1 MSDSLKNKIVT
12 IVFLVFLY
20 GIFTINVFKQPT
32 DISTSER
39 RKLARFPSITVEN
52 VANTKFMSE
61 FATYATDQFIGR
73 DTFRAIKAKFL
84 FDVLNQK
91 DNNGIYI
98 EKGHASKLL
107 TDFKEV
113 EVTETVKNITN
124 LYRRQLS

>member
-1 MSDSLKNKIVT
+1 MSDSLKYKIVT

-20 GIFTINVFKQPT
+20 GIFAINVFKQPT

-73 DTFRAIKAKFL
+73 DTFRSIKAKFL

-98 EKGHASKLL
+98 EKGHASKL
-107 TDFKEV
+107 
-113 EVTETVKNITN
+113 
-124 LYRRQLS
+124 